1 MDYTLKNELYAYFRD
16 IKDRTETEEQLYN
29 KLKYAL
35 HVFDIVSVDRD
46 DLGSRN
52 FKGEDATDAQML
64 RLADRMCEYY
74 LDSGNFSEDLG
85 LAAEEAE
92 IEQSEQP

>member
-1 MDYTLKNELYAYFRD
+1 
-16 IKDRTETEEQLYN
+16 
-29 KLKYAL
+29 
-35 HVFDIVSVDRD
+35 
-46 DLGSRN
+46 
-52 FKGEDATDAQML
+52 
-64 RLADRMCEYY
+64 MCEYY